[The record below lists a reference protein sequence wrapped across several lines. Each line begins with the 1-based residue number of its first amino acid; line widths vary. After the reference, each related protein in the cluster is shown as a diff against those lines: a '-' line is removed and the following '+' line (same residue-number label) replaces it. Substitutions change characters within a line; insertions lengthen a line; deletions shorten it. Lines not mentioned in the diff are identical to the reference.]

1 MSQEIQRHITG
12 IFNELDRYYTS
23 KDLREI
29 HYWSTR
35 IWFKDNEEF
44 HMSFTHMERLIKL
57 VTRQLNQL
65 SESVDDL
72 EIRVNKCKQLIILE
86 KDKNENFAKWHTK
99 YHSNKRLGA
108 KE

>member
-12 IFNELDRYYTS
+12 IFNELDRYHTS

-29 HYWSTR
+29 HYWFAR
-35 IWFKDNEEF
+35 NWLKGNDEF
-44 HMSFTHMERLIKL
+44 YISFTHMERLTRL
-57 VTRQLNQL
+57 VAKQLNQL
-65 SESVDDL
+65 SEFVDDL

-86 KDKNENFAKWHTK
+86 KEKNQKFAVRYDK
-99 YHSNKRLGA
+99 YHSNKKLGG